1 MRPCRITINI
11 LEPIYPNDYISED
24 KADDLIAKEITSHL
38 EKIILAERE
47 RYASR

>member
-11 LEPIYPNDYISED
+11 LEPMYPNDYISED

-38 EKIILAERE
+38 EKTILDERE
-47 RYASR
+47 KYAPR